1 MSRRLAVDG
10 DWTRGL
16 QDPAV
21 SVPGASV
28 RDVTT
33 HFIHEPTP
41 SSEPAGRA
49 GEPAFLSAT
58 REAYDTVA
66 ADYAALLSGFLDANP
81 FDRAVLALYAEL
93 VQAAAAEAAEAAAG
107 GDSVADI
114 DGASPK
120 PAHVAEIGCGPGR
133 ITAHL
138 ASLGLDARGIDL
150 SPAMVAEARRRH
162 PSLEFSVGSM
172 TALDLP
178 DGGLDGL
185 VAWYSVIHVPPSRHR
200 AVYAGFRRALRP
212 AGLLLLA
219 FQCGDERR
227 RLTAAYGHDG
237 LALDAYRLPPDRVGQ
252 ELAACGFEPVACL
265 VREPAESEKTRQAYL
280 VHRAC

>member
-1 MSRRLAVDG
+1 
-10 DWTRGL
+10 
-16 QDPAV
+16 V
-21 SVPGASV
+21 SVPGANV
-28 RDVTT
+28 RDVTA
-33 HFIHEPTP
+33 HFIPEPTP
-41 SSEPAGRA
+41 SPVPAGRA

-66 ADYAALLSGFLDANP
+66 ADYAALLSDALDANP

-93 VQAAAAEAAEAAAG
+93 VQTAAAVEAARV
-107 GDSVADI
+107 DSVADVA
-114 DGASPK
+114 GASPG
-120 PAHVAEIGCGPGR
+120 PAQVAEIGCGPGR

-138 ASLGLDARGIDL
+138 ASLGLDVRGIDL

-162 PSLEFSVGSM
+162 PSLAFSVGSM

-185 VAWYSVIHVPPSRHR
+185 VAWYSVIHIPPSRHR

-212 AGLLLLA
+212 GGLLLLA

-227 RLTAAYGHDG
+227 RLTDAYGHDG

-280 VHRAC
+280 VHRAV